1 MSDSENEDD
10 GLPEVENF
18 VAASFRFFLGQ
29 FSIFPSNIAYFK
41 DPDSRSTS
49 VLAREAAASAGI
61 KKRTRMVEETEPHGR
76 GKFAKKASGGAN
88 Y

>member
-10 GLPEVENF
+10 DLPEVENF
-18 VAASFRFFLGQ
+18 VAESFRFSLDSFL
-29 FSIFPSNIAYFK
+29 FFPSNIAYFK

-49 VLAREAAASAGI
+49 VLVREAAASAGI
-61 KKRTRMVEETEPHGR
+61 KKRTRMVEETEQHGR
-76 GKFAKKASGGAN
+76 GKVARKASGGAN